1 MESSFDLTRKVS
13 KAASILPSRPEEG
26 PDARQQFEENQAAL
40 IEARRQVSLRTPAGG
55 SPPADLAAEIAR
67 LEARDRELREL
78 VRPGDPPS
86 KESP

>member
-1 MESSFDLTRKVS
+1 MQSSFDLTRKVS

-26 PDARQQFEENQAAL
+26 ADARQQFEENRTAL
-40 IEARRQVSLRTPAGG
+40 MEARRQASLKTPAGG
-55 SPPADLAAEIAR
+55 SPPADLAAEVRR

-86 KESP
+86 TGSP